1 MIKTT
6 LKQALKKQ
14 FPETKFSV
22 RKSTGRSFY
31 DCIYVN
37 WLGNPDYQTVLDF
50 VKPFEKLEYCHFK
63 DLYETTNE
71 RDDLVQYDMILLNKS
86 N

>member
-14 FPETKFSV
+14 FPTTKFSV
-22 RKSTGRSFY
+22 RAASSRSY
-31 DCIYVN
+31 NNVYVN
-37 WLGNPDYQTVLDF
+37 WSGDLDYKTVLEF
-50 VKPFEKLEYCHFK
+50 VKPFEKLDYCTFK
-63 DLYETTNE
+63 DIWEVTNE